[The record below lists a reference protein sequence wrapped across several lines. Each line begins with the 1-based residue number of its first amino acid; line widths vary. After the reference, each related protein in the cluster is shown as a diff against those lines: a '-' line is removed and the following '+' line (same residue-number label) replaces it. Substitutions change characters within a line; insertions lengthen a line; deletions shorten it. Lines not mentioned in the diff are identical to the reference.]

1 MLNMNLDTNGEGK
14 KRDRQGL
21 TEISPGEEEE
31 LLTVYKPNGKKTEEP
46 ITVYKPF
53 LEEEEEPLP
62 VYKPFIEEEEGP
74 VYNPYVEEEEEE
86 PLPVYNPYVEEEEE
100 PLPVYNPYG
109 NDDALNAAVPTGP
122 APTREQVSN
131 PLTQR

>member
-1 MLNMNLDTNGEGK
+1 MLNMNLETSGEGK

-21 TEISPGEEEE
+21 TEISPGGEEEE
-31 LLTVYKPNGKKTEEP
+31 LVALYDPYGEDTEDP

-53 LEEEEEPLP
+53 VEEEEEEEEEPLP
-62 VYKPFIEEEEGP
+62 VYKPFTEEEEGP
-74 VYNPYVEEEEEE
+74 
-86 PLPVYNPYVEEEEE
+86 LYNPYVEEEEE

-109 NDDALNAAVPTGP
+109 EDNAAAPTGP
-122 APTREQVSN
+122 APTRDQVSN

>member
-53 LEEEEEPLP
+53 VEEEEEPLP

-74 VYNPYVEEEEEE
+74 VYNPYVEED
-86 PLPVYNPYVEEEEE
+86 EE